1 MDDANIEAQGDN
13 PMPENAKAADVK
25 KGKSGVIK
33 IAIIVVAIIFLIVL
47 TRYLPIASYIMSML
61 EWTES
66 LGVWGPVVVALFY
79 IVACVFFIPGSIVT
93 LGAGFLFGTVVGTIT
108 VSIGSTMGA
117 AAAFLVGRFL
127 MREMIEKKVEGNPKF
142 AAIDKGV
149 GEQGFK
155 IVLLS
160 RLSPVLPFI
169 LLNYA
174 YGLTKV
180 SFWEYVLASWIGML
194 PGTIMYVY
202 FGSTAGQLAKI
213 AAGEVEG
220 GSART
225 IFFVIGLIITVVV
238 VVLVTRTA
246 QKALKDAVPGSP
258 ESAA

>member
-1 MDDANIEAQGDN
+1 MSR
-13 PMPENAKAADVK
+13 ENSKAPGSDLASATKEKRKAGIAKIT
-25 KGKSGVIK
+25 VIAVV
-33 IAIIVVAIIFLIVL
+33 IFTLIILMK
-47 TRYLPIASYIMSML
+47 YLPVADYIMAML
-61 EWTES
+61 EWTEG

-79 IVACVFFIPGSIVT
+79 IVSCVFFIPGSIVT
-93 LGAGFLFGTVVGTIT
+93 LGAGFLFGTMIGTIT
-108 VSIGSTMGA
+108 VSIGSTLGA

-127 MREMIEKKVEGNPKF
+127 MRDMVERKVEGNPRF

-155 IVLLS
+155 IVFLS
-160 RLSPVLPFI
+160 RLSPVLPFV

-180 SFWEYVLASWIGML
+180 TFWRYVLASWIGML

-220 GSART
+220 GSARS
-225 IFFVIGLIITVVV
+225 IFFVIGLIITVAV

-246 QKALKDAVPGSP
+246 QKALKEAVPESSRSP
-258 ESAA
+258 V

>member
-1 MDDANIEAQGDN
+1 
-13 PMPENAKAADVK
+13 
-25 KGKSGVIK
+25 
-33 IAIIVVAIIFLIVL
+33 
-47 TRYLPIASYIMSML
+47 MSML
-61 EWTES
+61 RWTEG
-66 LGVWGPVVVALFY
+66 LGIWGPVVVVLFY
-79 IVACVFFIPGSIVT
+79 IVACVFFIPGSVVT
-93 LGAGFLFGTVVGTIT
+93 LGAGFLFGTVIGTVT

-127 MREMIEKKVEGNPKF
+127 LRNTVERKVKGNPKF
-142 AAIDKGV
+142 AAIDSAV

-160 RLSPVLPFI
+160 RLSPVLPFV

-180 SFWEYVLASWIGML
+180 KFSHYVLASWIGMF
-194 PGTIMYVY
+194 PGTVMYVY

-220 GSART
+220 GSAQT
-225 IFFVIGLIITVVV
+225 IFFAIGLVVTVGV

-246 QKALKDAVPGSP
+246 QKALKQAIP
-258 ESAA
+258 ENSKEPA

>member
-1 MDDANIEAQGDN
+1 MDHANTDVPGN
-13 PMPENAKAADVK
+13 GSAKGADVK
-25 KGKSGVIK
+25 KGKGGIAK
-33 IAIIVVAIIFLIVL
+33 IAIIVAVIISLIAL
-47 TRYLPIASYIMSML
+47 TKYLPIASYIMSML
-61 EWTES
+61 EWTEN

-127 MREMIEKKVEGNPKF
+127 MREMVEKKVKGNPRF
-142 AAIDKGV
+142 AAIDRGV

-180 SFWEYVLASWIGML
+180 SFWRYVLASWIGML

-225 IFFVIGLIITVVV
+225 IFFVSGLIITVGV

-246 QKALKDAVPGSP
+246 QKALKEAVTNSP
-258 ESAA
+258 QSA